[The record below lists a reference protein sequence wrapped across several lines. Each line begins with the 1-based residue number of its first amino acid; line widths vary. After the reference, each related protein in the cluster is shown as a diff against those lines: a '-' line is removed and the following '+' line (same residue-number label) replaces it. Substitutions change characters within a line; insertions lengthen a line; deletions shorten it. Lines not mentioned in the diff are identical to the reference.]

1 MLKPGDKAPTFSLP
15 IDGDGTLS
23 NEDLAGKP
31 YVIYFYPKDNT
42 PGCTT
47 ESCDFRDNYA
57 RVLAHGAQVVGVSKD
72 SVGSH
77 DRFKAKHDLPFPLI
91 SDGDVSLH
99 EGFGAWG
106 LKKNYGREYM
116 GTIRST
122 FLVGPD
128 GVVIE
133 AWPKVRVK
141 GHVDA
146 VLEALE
152 AWKG

>member
-1 MLKPGDKAPTFSLP
+1 MLKSGDKAPAFSLP

-23 NEDLAGKP
+23 SDELAGKP
-31 YVIYFYPKDNT
+31 YVVYFYPKDNT

-47 ESCDFRDNYA
+47 ESCDFRDSYA
-57 RVLAHGAQVVGVSKD
+57 RVLGHGAQVVGVSKD
-72 SVGSH
+72 SVRSH
-77 DRFKAKHDLPFPLI
+77 NGFKAKHDLPFPLI
-91 SDGDVSLH
+91 SDSDGTLH
-99 EGFGAWG
+99 EAYGAWG

-128 GVVIE
+128 GAVIE

-146 VLEALE
+146 VLAALE

>member
-1 MLKPGDKAPTFSLP
+1 M
-15 IDGDGTLS
+15 
-23 NEDLAGKP
+23 
-31 YVIYFYPKDNT
+31 
-42 PGCTT
+42 
-47 ESCDFRDNYA
+47 
-57 RVLAHGAQVVGVSKD
+57 AHGAQVVGVSKD
-72 SVGSH
+72 SVSSH
-77 DRFKAKHDLPFPLI
+77 DRFKAKHELPFPLI
-91 SDGDVSLH
+91 SDGEVSLH

-146 VLEALE
+146 VLEALD

>member
-1 MLKPGDKAPTFSLP
+1 MLKSGDKAPAFSLP

-23 NEDLAGKP
+23 ADDLAGKP
-31 YVIYFYPKDNT
+31 YVVYFYPKDNT

-47 ESCDFRDNYA
+47 ESCDFRDGYA
-57 RVLAHGAQVVGVSKD
+57 RALGHGAQVIGVSKD
-72 SVGSH
+72 SVRSH
-77 DRFKAKHDLPFPLI
+77 NGFKAKHELPFPLI
-91 SDGDVSLH
+91 SDVEGTLH
-99 EGFGAWG
+99 EAYGVWG

-128 GVVIE
+128 GTVIE

-146 VLEALE
+146 VLAALE
-152 AWKG
+152 VWRG